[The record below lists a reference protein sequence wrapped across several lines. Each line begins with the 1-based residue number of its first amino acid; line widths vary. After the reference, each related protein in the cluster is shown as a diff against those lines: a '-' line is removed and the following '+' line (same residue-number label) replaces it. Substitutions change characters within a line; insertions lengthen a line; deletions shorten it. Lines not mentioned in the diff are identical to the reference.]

1 MDLRSAKAWQTVKC
15 CLGGRDCS
23 VLRTASCTH
32 DLWVTSEEVTLEV
45 PCSRATALP
54 LGRVGKAGAYLF
66 CVGEVNGCAPGVGAS
81 RSWGPVEQPFMW
93 GLNRGVLRQSWG
105 LWAGKPFHKAAPHR

>member
-1 MDLRSAKAWQTVKC
+1 MANCKMLFRWEGMFC
-15 CLGGRDCS
+15 
-23 VLRTASCTH
+23 SCTH

-54 LGRVGKAGAYLF
+54 LGRVGKAGDYLF
-66 CVGEVNGCAPGVGAS
+66 CVGEVNGCALGVGGS

-93 GLNRGVLRQSWG
+93 KLNRGVLRQSWG